1 MNSTRNFSIGEL
13 VAPIAGFERDN
24 PIMADPT
31 EPIIRATFGLA
42 LGLFSL
48 AVALRRNLCVPTA
61 PPLPEP
67 EGMVLEQESAD
78 LEPPPLPCES
88 DRVAT
93 GVYHP
98 LDLVGIGLI
107 FAIFFALAWSSIQ
120 AGSGGELKIDARD
133 LLGTIGFQFIT
144 AGVVTIFMV
153 PRVHPVDWLGLR
165 WPAWRRIFWIA
176 PCASISMWI
185 FFIGL
190 QQLGL
195 MDWIESLGAE
205 TVQDTVKLLQNS
217 ENSMIIGL
225 MTFAAV
231 VAAPLC
237 EELIFR
243 GYLYPAAKKFA
254 GPWVAA
260 IFSGLIFAAA
270 HGSLAALLP
279 LFIFGC
285 LLAFIYQKTGS
296 LWAPISVHFFFNG
309 TTVLLQMI
317 ARYYHLPLDPS
328 P

>member
-1 MNSTRNFSIGEL
+1 MT
-13 VAPIAGFERDN
+13 
-24 PIMADPT
+24 DPT
-31 EPIIRATFGLA
+31 ELIIRATFGLA
-42 LGLFSL
+42 LGLFAL
-48 AVALRRNLCVPTA
+48 AAGLRRSLHVPTA

-67 EGMVLEQESAD
+67 ESMVLEEEFTD
-78 LEPPPLPCES
+78 LEPPPPLCES

-93 GVYHP
+93 GLYQP
-98 LDLVGIGLI
+98 LDLLGIGLI
-107 FAIFFALAWSSIQ
+107 FALFFALAWSSIQ
-120 AGSGGELKIDARD
+120 AGSGGELKINARD
-133 LLGTIGFQFIT
+133 LIGTIGFQFIS
-144 AGVVTIFMV
+144 AGLVAFSMV
-153 PRVHPVDWLGLR
+153 PRVHPVAWLGLR

-176 PCASISMWI
+176 PCASVSMWI

-195 MDWIESLGAE
+195 MDWIESLGVE

-217 ENSMIIGL
+217 EDSTILGL

-279 LFIFGC
+279 LFVFGC
-285 LLAFIYQKTGS
+285 LLAFIYEKTGS

-309 TTVLLQMI
+309 STVLLQMV
-317 ARYYHLPLDPS
+317 ARLYHLPLDAS